1 MLKKVIR
8 EKDQE
13 KLDMNVFKELGKD
26 LNYKDILQVDGAFS
40 ACHINYGKSLKFNG
54 ADSKN
59 MAQNSRKNSL
69 TENGHIDDLEAV
81 QYDFNGT
88 EKDFKKQ
95 DIILL
100 WEKYWLEYINAFNKL
115 VAELPDSIV
124 TVYVGRH
131 AIELGFK
138 YLMTKKILELKKELE
153 EKNIK
158 IEKDHDLKELY
169 KKLDAVEKIDE
180 DYMEYVDTFCE
191 KYCKYIEGGNPE
203 YFRYPEY
210 KSSQYFAGN
219 CLDAKWLFY
228 NFALILLKLLHLAD
242 LEKEI

>member
-1 MLKKVIR
+1 
-8 EKDQE
+8 
-13 KLDMNVFKELGKD
+13 MNVFKELGKD

-100 WEKYWLEYINAFNKL
+100 WEKYLIIQSLRMEN
-115 VAELPDSIV
+115 V
-124 TVYVGRH
+124 RH
-131 AIELGFK
+131 G
-138 YLMTKKILELKKELE
+138 
-153 EKNIK
+153 
-158 IEKDHDLKELY
+158 
-169 KKLDAVEKIDE
+169 
-180 DYMEYVDTFCE
+180 FCE
-191 KYCKYIEGGNPE
+191 WQ
-203 YFRYPEY
+203 FQH
-210 KSSQYFAGN
+210 S
-219 CLDAKWLFY
+219 
-228 NFALILLKLLHLAD
+228 
-242 LEKEI
+242 

>member
-1 MLKKVIR
+1 MILK
-8 EKDQE
+8 
-13 KLDMNVFKELGKD
+13 L
-26 LNYKDILQVDGAFS
+26 
-40 ACHINYGKSLKFNG
+40 FN
-54 ADSKN
+54 
-59 MAQNSRKNSL
+59 
-69 TENGHIDDLEAV
+69 
-81 QYDFNGT
+81 
-88 EKDFKKQ
+88 
-95 DIILL
+95 
-100 WEKYWLEYINAFNKL
+100 
-115 VAELPDSIV
+115 
-124 TVYVGRH
+124 
-131 AIELGFK
+131 IELGFK
-138 YLMTKKILELKKELE
+138 YLMTK
-153 EKNIK
+153 KNIK

>member
-8 EKDQE
+8 EKDKE

-95 DIILL
+95 
-100 WEKYWLEYINAFNKL
+100 E
-115 VAELPDSIV
+115 
-124 TVYVGRH
+124 VYG
-131 AIELGFK
+131 
-138 YLMTKKILELKKELE
+138 
-153 EKNIK
+153 NIFQNRS
-158 IEKDHDLKELY
+158 Y
-169 KKLDAVEKIDE
+169 
-180 DYMEYVDTFCE
+180 
-191 KYCKYIEGGNPE
+191 
-203 YFRYPEY
+203 
-210 KSSQYFAGN
+210 Q
-219 CLDAKWLFY
+219 
-228 NFALILLKLLHLAD
+228 
-242 LEKEI
+242 

>member
-8 EKDQE
+8 EKDKE

-138 YLMTKKILELKKELE
+138 YLMTKK
-153 EKNIK
+153 NIK

-169 KKLDAVEKIDE
+169 KKLDAVEMRIIWN
-180 DYMEYVDTFCE
+180 M
-191 KYCKYIEGGNPE
+191 
-203 YFRYPEY
+203 
-210 KSSQYFAGN
+210 
-219 CLDAKWLFY
+219 W
-228 NFALILLKLLHLAD
+228 ILSVKNIVNILKEAIQNISDIQSINLVNILRVIVWMLNGYLTILH
-242 LEKEI
+242 

>member
-8 EKDQE
+8 EKDKE

-124 TVYVGRH
+124 TLLFQIIILFVG
-131 AIELGFK
+131 IVPTSSISIGDKLEIV
-138 YLMTKKILELKKELE
+138 ILTNIGLLSGTIAVIYSINKE
-153 EKNIK
+153 
-158 IEKDHDLKELY
+158 H
-169 KKLDAVEKIDE
+169 
-180 DYMEYVDTFCE
+180 
-191 KYCKYIEGGNPE
+191 
-203 YFRYPEY
+203 
-210 KSSQYFAGN
+210 
-219 CLDAKWLFY
+219 
-228 NFALILLKLLHLAD
+228 
-242 LEKEI
+242 

>member
-8 EKDQE
+8 EKDKE

-138 YLMTKKILELKKELE
+138 YLMTKK
-153 EKNIK
+153 NIK
-158 IEKDHDLKELY
+158 INMLMQKGTGRKPFLYYFFIISQLFFLFCFFSPFFSRKEREKKKENN
-169 KKLDAVEKIDE
+169 
-180 DYMEYVDTFCE
+180 
-191 KYCKYIEGGNPE
+191 NP
-203 YFRYPEY
+203 
-210 KSSQYFAGN
+210 
-219 CLDAKWLFY
+219 
-228 NFALILLKLLHLAD
+228 
-242 LEKEI
+242 

>member
-8 EKDQE
+8 EKDKE

-95 DIILL
+95 DLILL

-138 YLMTKKILELKKELE
+138 YLMTKKSMRIIWNMWILSV
-153 EKNIK
+153 KNIVN
-158 IEKDHDLKELY
+158 ILKEAIQNISDIQSINL
-169 KKLDAVEKIDE
+169 V
-180 DYMEYVDTFCE
+180 
-191 KYCKYIEGGNPE
+191 N
-203 YFRYPEY
+203 
-210 KSSQYFAGN
+210 
-219 CLDAKWLFY
+219 
-228 NFALILLKLLHLAD
+228 ILRVIVWMLNGYLTILH
-242 LEKEI
+242 

>member
-8 EKDQE
+8 EKDKE

-26 LNYKDILQVDGAFS
+26 LNYKDLLQVDGAFS

-100 WEKYWLEYINAFNKL
+100 WEKYWLEYINAFNNL
-115 VAELPDSIV
+115 INILPNSIV
-124 TVYVGRH
+124 TIYVGRH
-131 AIELGFK
+131 AIEIGIK
-138 YLMTKKILELKKELE
+138 YLLLKKIGYV
-153 EKNIK
+153 KNEHNLGI
-158 IEKDHDLKELY
+158 LSNL
-169 KKLDAVEKIDE
+169 L
-180 DYMEYVDTFCE
+180 FE
-191 KYCKYIEGGNPE
+191 KYDIKDNYMNHVKEFCSDYCEFIEGNNAE

-210 KSSQYFAGN
+210 KNNCFFAGN
-219 CLDAKWLFY
+219 NLDIEWISS
-228 NFALILLKLLHLAD
+228 NFSLILLKLIHFSNLD
-242 LEKEI
+242 EIFM

>member
-8 EKDQE
+8 EKDKE

-124 TVYVGRH
+124 TVYVGRE
-131 AIELGFK
+131 IMLTECVELSS
-138 YLMTKKILELKKELE
+138 
-153 EKNIK
+153 
-158 IEKDHDLKELY
+158 
-169 KKLDAVEKIDE
+169 EKI
-180 DYMEYVDTFCE
+180 F
-191 KYCKYIEGGNPE
+191 
-203 YFRYPEY
+203 FRYSEGENPVC
-210 KSSQYFAGN
+210 F
-219 CLDAKWLFY
+219 
-228 NFALILLKLLHLAD
+228 LKIRL
-242 LEKEI
+242 K

>member
-8 EKDQE
+8 EKDKE

-40 ACHINYGKSLKFNG
+40 ACHINYGKSL
-54 ADSKN
+54 
-59 MAQNSRKNSL
+59 
-69 TENGHIDDLEAV
+69 
-81 QYDFNGT
+81 NGT

-138 YLMTKKILELKKELE
+138 YLMTKKI
-153 EKNIK
+153 
-158 IEKDHDLKELY
+158 
-169 KKLDAVEKIDE
+169 
-180 DYMEYVDTFCE
+180 
-191 KYCKYIEGGNPE
+191 
-203 YFRYPEY
+203 
-210 KSSQYFAGN
+210 
-219 CLDAKWLFY
+219 
-228 NFALILLKLLHLAD
+228 
-242 LEKEI
+242 